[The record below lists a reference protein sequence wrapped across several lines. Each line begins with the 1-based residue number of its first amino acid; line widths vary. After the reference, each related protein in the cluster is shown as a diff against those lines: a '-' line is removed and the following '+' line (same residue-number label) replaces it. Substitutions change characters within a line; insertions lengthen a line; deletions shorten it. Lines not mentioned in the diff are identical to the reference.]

1 MVEKTGHEQFG
12 IKELREEDLDKS
24 PFRQFEKWY
33 EEASAGAG
41 LRYPDAFALATVSPD
56 MKPSLRML
64 LLKGVDEKGFIFYT
78 NSESRKGEELSGNL
92 NTAMCFWWEWVERQ
106 VRIEGAVEMLPGS
119 DSDDYFASRPRGS
132 QLGAW
137 ASEQSR
143 VIPGRGYL
151 EERYRV
157 IEEKYERSEVPR
169 PPYWN
174 GYRLIPSSIE
184 FWQGR
189 PDRLHDRLRYTK
201 LPSGEWLIERLA
213 P

>member
-12 IKELREEDLDKS
+12 IKELREEDLDRD

-41 LRYPDAFALATVSPD
+41 LRYPDAFSLATVSPD

-64 LLKGVDEKGFIFYT
+64 LLKGVDERGFVFYT

-92 NTAMCFWWEWVERQ
+92 NAAVCFWWEWVERQ

-137 ASEQSR
+137 ASEQSS

-151 EERYRV
+151 EERYRAL
-157 IEEKYERSEVPR
+157 EEKYESSEVPR

-174 GYRLIPSSIE
+174 GYRLVPSSIE

-201 LPSGEWLIERLA
+201 LPTGEWLIERLA

>member
-1 MVEKTGHEQFG
+1 MEKTGHEQFG
-12 IKELREEDLDKS
+12 IKELREEDLDKD
-24 PFRQFEKWY
+24 PFKQFEKWY
-33 EEASAGAG
+33 EEASANEG

-56 MKPSLRML
+56 LKPSLRML
-64 LLKGVDEKGFIFYT
+64 LLKGVDEKGFVFYT

-92 NTAMCFWWEWVERQ
+92 NAAMCFWWERVERQ

-119 DSDDYFASRPRGS
+119 DSDDYFASRPKGS

-151 EERYRV
+151 EERYRT
-157 IEEKYERSEVPR
+157 IEEKYENSEVPR

-174 GYRLIPSSIE
+174 GYRLVPQSIE

>member
-1 MVEKTGHEQFG
+1 MEKTGHAQFG
-12 IKELREEDLDKS
+12 LTELREEDLYKD
-24 PFRQFEKWY
+24 PFRQFETWY
-33 EEASAGAG
+33 EEASAGSG

-64 LLKGVDEKGFIFYT
+64 LLKGVDEKGFVFFT

-92 NTAMCFWWEWVERQ
+92 NAAMCFWWEGIERQ

-143 VIPGRGYL
+143 VIPGREYL
-151 EERYRV
+151 EERYRAL
-157 IEEKYERSEVPR
+157 EEKYENSEVSR

-174 GYRLIPSSIE
+174 GYRLVPVSIE

-189 PDRLHDRLRYTK
+189 PDRLHDRIRYTK